1 MGIKINKVYTRSG
14 DEGETGLVG
23 GARVAKCDPRVASF
37 GDVDELNSVLGLVK
51 AQLKAADSES
61 ELLKEVIEY
70 IQQELFDLGSELAT
84 PPNAHY
90 PTMWHAAEEHIL
102 NLEKLCDHYSAGLP
116 ELPSFILPGGSSLA
130 AVLHIARCVARRAE
144 RTLVALQMSLLA
156 QGQPFNG
163 MTLRYLNRLSDLL
176 FILARWTLAQ
186 EGKNEPL
193 WRQSRERRLPTLK

>member
-23 GARVAKCDPRVASF
+23 GARVPKSDPRVASF

-51 AQLKAADSES
+51 AQLKSTDPQA

-84 PPNAHY
+84 PPEAHY
-90 PTMWHAAEEHIL
+90 PTMWHAADEHVR
-102 NLEKLCDHYSAGLP
+102 NLEKLCDYYAEGLP

-144 RTLVALQMSLLA
+144 RTLVELQTALLA
-156 QGQPFNG
+156 KGQPFNG

-186 EGKNEPL
+186 EGRVEPL
-193 WRQSRERRLPTLK
+193 WRQSRERKLPILK